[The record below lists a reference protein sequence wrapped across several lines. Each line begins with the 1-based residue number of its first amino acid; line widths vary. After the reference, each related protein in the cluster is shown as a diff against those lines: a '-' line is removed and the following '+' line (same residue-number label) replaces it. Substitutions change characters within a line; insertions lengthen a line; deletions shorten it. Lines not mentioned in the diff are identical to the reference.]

1 MRTRTKDPQSYS
13 IREAARLSGLPE
25 STLRYYEA
33 IGLIE
38 PVSRDSSSKHRRYT
52 ESDVDH
58 AVSVACL
65 SATGMSVGDMRAYFN
80 NKKGGAHAAKEQL
93 ELFESH
99 QRRLAEEARNLELRR
114 RYIDAKIAYWRAV
127 EAGDLERAR
136 AIGERARSVRE
147 ALRASKEKLPRSKA
161 QGEGVAVSR

>member
-1 MRTRTKDPQSYS
+1 MSTPTRDPSYS

-33 IGLIE
+33 IGLMG
-38 PVSRDSSSKHRRYT
+38 PVGRDPSSKHRRYT
-52 ESDVDH
+52 EADIDH

-65 SATGMSVGDMRAYFN
+65 SAMGMSIEDMRAYLRRRE
-80 NKKGGAHAAKEQL
+80 GGRGAAPAQL
-93 ELFESH
+93 ELFESYK
-99 QRRLAEEARNLELRR
+99 QRLEEEARNLELRR

-136 AIGERARSVRE
+136 AVGEAARSVRD
-147 ALRASKEKLPRSKA
+147 ALRASKAQLTRPEA
-161 QGEGVAVSR
+161 QGEGAAVSR